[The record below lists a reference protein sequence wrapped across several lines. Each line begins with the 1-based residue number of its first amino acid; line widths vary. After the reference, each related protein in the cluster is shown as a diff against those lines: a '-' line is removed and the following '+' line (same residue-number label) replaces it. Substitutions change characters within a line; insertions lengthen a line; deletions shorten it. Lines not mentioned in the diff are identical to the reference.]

1 MDRRTFLS
9 TAFVSTL
16 LPNNV
21 MAASSCS
28 AGGQSLDDRL
38 LAWLMLDGG
47 PDFRHMIAPEYDSV
61 YDSVG
66 NAYWR
71 HRNRAHEI
79 ANNNNAWQNKWQ
91 NDFFHHTN
99 SAGVTFGILKEAGWL
114 NSMYSAGNVALIC
127 NAVGSKSR
135 NHSLSIRIM
144 DQGNL
149 DSGDGDFARSGWGGR
164 LASVAGANS
173 VALTSTPRQFC
184 FGLHS
189 SGDINLYDK
198 SNLIALENSRNA
210 GLYEYTSSNYKT
222 DRRSQLERGLTSWY
236 GGKRSTIPP
245 SSPLFRVMESE
256 RKLREFGEKIDD
268 VLALCPIPDEIRAL
282 YTANVLPNQP
292 NRLVGRYS
300 FGRQIRNLWD
310 AIVVNK
316 DLMMRTC
323 SLDYGGWD
331 SHANQKDGIEDN
343 IRDIWGVDGGLDMLW
358 RNLSAGDRA
367 NLVLVISGEFGRQI
381 KDNGGNGTDHGKGNI
396 MMVIGEQVNGGV
408 YGDMFPASEL
418 AKLGQ
423 NTPDID
429 GLTEFDHVYGAVCD
443 WVHPASSSVVF
454 PYKASRDIES
464 PGLLDNL
471 FV

>member
-1 MDRRTFLS
+1 
-9 TAFVSTL
+9 
-16 LPNNV
+16 
-21 MAASSCS
+21 
-28 AGGQSLDDRL
+28 
-38 LAWLMLDGG
+38 MLGGG
-47 PDFRHMIAPEYDSV
+47 PDFRHMIAPEYDSTF
-61 YDSVG
+61 DSVG

-79 ANNNNAWQNKWQ
+79 ANNNSAWQTKWQ

-99 SAGVTFGILKEAGWL
+99 SAGVTFGILTEAGWL
-114 NSMYSAGNVALIC
+114 NNMYAAGNVAFIC

-135 NHSLSIRIM
+135 NHELSTRIM

-149 DSGDGDFARSGWGGR
+149 DSGNSDFAHSGWGGR
-164 LASVAGANS
+164 LASVAGANCVS
-173 VALTSTPRQFC
+173 LTSNPRQFC
-184 FGLHS
+184 FGLDPS
-189 SGDINLYDK
+189 NPADISLFDK
-198 SNLIALENSRNA
+198 SNLIDLENSRNA
-210 GLYEYTSSNYKT
+210 GLYEYTSSNFKT

-236 GGKRSTIPP
+236 GGKRSQITS

-292 NRLVGRYS
+292 NRLLSRSS
-300 FGRQIRNLWD
+300 FGRQIRNLYD
-310 AIVVNK
+310 AIAVNQ
-316 DLMMRTC
+316 DLNMRVC

-331 SHANQKDGIEDN
+331 SHADQKNGIEDN
-343 IRDIWGVDGGLDMLW
+343 IRDIWGVDGGFDMLW
-358 RNLSAGDRA
+358 RNLSAEDRA

-396 MMVIGEQVNGGV
+396 MMVIGESVNGGV
-408 YGDMFPASEL
+408 YGDMFPETEL

-429 GLTEFDHVYGAVCD
+429 GLTEFDHIYGAVCD
-443 WVHPASSSVVF
+443 WVHPASSATVF
-454 PYKASRDIES
+454 PSMASRDIEI
-464 PGLLDNL
+464 PGMLNNL
-471 FV
+471 FT